1 MLIERIFT
9 FLLPDIGK
17 WMPAGAADAML
28 QARSLN
34 GSAFLEPV
42 QGGVLLFGYAV
53 LVAVLASL
61 TTTRQDV
68 S

>member
-1 MLIERIFT
+1 
-9 FLLPDIGK
+9 
-17 WMPAGAADAML
+17 
-28 QARSLN
+28 
-34 GSAFLEPV
+34 
-42 QGGVLLFGYAV
+42 VLLFGYAV